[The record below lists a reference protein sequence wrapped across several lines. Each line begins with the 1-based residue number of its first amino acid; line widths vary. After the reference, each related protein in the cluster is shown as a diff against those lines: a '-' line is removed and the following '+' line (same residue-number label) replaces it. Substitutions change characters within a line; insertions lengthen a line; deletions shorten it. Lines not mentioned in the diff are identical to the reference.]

1 MEVKSKRTASPSN
14 RAVGPASARR
24 TLSVALAVALL
35 TATGS
40 TALAAGLSIEHPW
53 MRFII
58 RARPAA
64 GYFVLHNG
72 TNAPVELTGATSP
85 ACGSLMLH
93 QTKEVN
99 GVAKMLPVGSVK
111 VAPGGKITF
120 RPGSYHLMCM
130 KPKAA
135 IADGKSVPVTLMF
148 SGGQTLTVQF
158 PVKGPNGTKR

>member
-1 MEVKSKRTASPSN
+1 MEAKSKRTASSFN
-14 RAVGPASARR
+14 RAVGPASARP
-24 TLSVALAVALL
+24 TLSAALAVTLL
-35 TATGS
+35 AATAS

-72 TNAPVELTGATSP
+72 TDAPVELTGATSP

-99 GVAKMLPVGSVK
+99 GVAKMLPVGSLK
-111 VAPGGKITF
+111 VPPGGKITF
-120 RPGSYHLMCM
+120 QPGSYHLMCM
-130 KPKAA
+130 KPNAA
-135 IADGKSVPVTLMF
+135 IAAGKSVPVTLKF
-148 SGGQTLTVQF
+148 SGGQTLTAQF
-158 PVKGPNGTKR
+158 PVKGTGGMKK